1 MVRSNR
7 TKISVYNTSVT
18 LGIYGIR
25 LLLQFVNRN
34 IFLHFLGVY
43 YLGLSGVFTNV
54 LGILSLAELGIGASI
69 IYALYKPVSDENWGK
84 AKAYLL
90 LYRKI
95 YRRVA
100 AAILG
105 LGLLMFPFLPQILQI
120 EALTT
125 DLVMIYGLF
134 LVNSVISYLTYGY
147 KRSLL
152 QAYQKNYL
160 LSLLDFSIYVMS
172 LVCQWVILYY
182 TQNYHY
188 FLGTTIAST
197 ILSNVAISYLVDKT
211 FPQIHHVDLIAVT
224 AAEKTALKKNVLGNF
239 LGNVAA
245 KAVFSTDNILLS
257 SFVSVASVGLYSNYT
272 IVTGALTNLL
282 SQLLSSNTALVGNM
296 IHRKVSEELYD
307 LFVTIQFLN
316 FILSFILSTLIALLL
331 PPFISLW
338 LGERFLMA
346 PSISLLL
353 AVYVFLETYRYTGFM
368 FYSTYGL
375 YWQSRYKP
383 IAEALI
389 NLGLSLLFLQVFNLG
404 LEGILLGTIGSTL
417 LTNAWFEPYVIF
429 KYGLKRS
436 VRSYAMMKLWHFC
449 LFGFMIF
456 GIVVNSAYFISPK
469 NWIGL
474 ISQGVLYALG
484 LLGILVICYGRT
496 REGALL
502 FKLLKGLIKKGRNK
516 HATES

>member
-1 MVRSNR
+1 M
-7 TKISVYNTSVT
+7 
-18 LGIYGIR
+18 
-25 LLLQFVNRN
+25 
-34 IFLHFLGVY
+34 
-43 YLGLSGVFTNV
+43 
-54 LGILSLAELGIGASI
+54 
-69 IYALYKPVSDENWGK
+69 
-84 AKAYLL
+84 
-90 LYRKI
+90 
-95 YRRVA
+95 
-100 AAILG
+100 
-105 LGLLMFPFLPQILQI
+105 
-120 EALTT
+120 
-125 DLVMIYGLF
+125 
-134 LVNSVISYLTYGY
+134 
-147 KRSLL
+147 
-152 QAYQKNYL
+152 
-160 LSLLDFSIYVMS
+160 
-172 LVCQWVILYY
+172 
-182 TQNYHY
+182 
-188 FLGTTIAST
+188 
-197 ILSNVAISYLVDKT
+197 DKT